1 MNKFIFVLSGGLGVA
16 LLISLVLTLLPLKT
30 VAYTALV
37 DYQDTETYYENEPY
51 QDTETYSEAAPLSY
65 DAVKYVKEDT
75 INQRSQIIIGGVVF
89 EDKVVAVPIY
99 IASVDVK
106 TQTPLLVASLFLF
119 LGLPLCLARHH

>member
-51 QDTETYSEAAPLSY
+51 
-65 DAVKYVKEDT
+65 
-75 INQRSQIIIGGVVF
+75 
-89 EDKVVAVPIY
+89 
-99 IASVDVK
+99 
-106 TQTPLLVASLFLF
+106 
-119 LGLPLCLARHH
+119 